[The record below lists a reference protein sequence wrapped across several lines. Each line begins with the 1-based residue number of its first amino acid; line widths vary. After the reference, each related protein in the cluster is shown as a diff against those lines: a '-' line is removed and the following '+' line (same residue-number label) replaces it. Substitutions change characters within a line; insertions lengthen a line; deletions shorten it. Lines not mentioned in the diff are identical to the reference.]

1 MSSLPVSL
9 SVQTDVVPLPF
20 SPCLVHLGGRLAMLI
35 KNYNLHENDKE
46 KREETD
52 RVCPQPNPFCL
63 STFDLNSSRNTG
75 STVLGNIEKVSGGNV
90 RHGLWLLYKCSLAM
104 HHNILQSPP
113 PSCTPRGSLHL
124 SGSYRFFSFFFFP
137 PFFLLLLNMLDS
149 QLISFSKTQ

>member
-1 MSSLPVSL
+1 MSLLPVWL
-9 SVQTDVVPLPF
+9 SVQTDVAPLPF

-75 STVLGNIEKVSGGNV
+75 STLLGQ
-90 RHGLWLLYKCSLAM
+90 Y
-104 HHNILQSPP
+104 
-113 PSCTPRGSLHL
+113 
-124 SGSYRFFSFFFFP
+124 
-137 PFFLLLLNMLDS
+137 
-149 QLISFSKTQ
+149 